1 MKINLVTVTMFT
13 VGVVLI
19 YSAVKDKDPRDVVKL
34 TLGNKSPAG
43 ATAVPSS
50 APKSNPSPTP
60 IPNAPTPGTGP
71 VISI

>member
-19 YSAVKDKDPRDVVKL
+19 YAAVKDKDPREVVKL
-34 TLGNKSPAG
+34 ALGNKSPAG
-43 ATAVPSS
+43 ASAVPSS
-50 APKSNPSPTP
+50 APTTNPSPAP

-71 VISI
+71 VISV